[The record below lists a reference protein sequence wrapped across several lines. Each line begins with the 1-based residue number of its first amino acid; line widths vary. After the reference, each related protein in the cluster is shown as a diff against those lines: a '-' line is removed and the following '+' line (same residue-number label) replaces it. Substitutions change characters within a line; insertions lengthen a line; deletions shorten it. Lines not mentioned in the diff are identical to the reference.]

1 MAAVREFVQWNAMA
15 SRWRRRRMCL
25 LVADAPAPA
34 ALRSISAAG
43 AIVETRLKPALGTTV
58 TLRHPDAGE
67 IIARV
72 SAVAVNSVTIGFD
85 IGEQSVAFA
94 LAAVAADMS
103 RPA

>member
-1 MAAVREFVQWNAMA
+1 
-15 SRWRRRRMCL
+15 MCL

-34 ALRSISAAG
+34 ALRSIDATG
-43 AIVETRLKPALGTTV
+43 AVVETSLKLALGASV

-67 IIARV
+67 IAARV
-72 SAVAVNSVTIGFD
+72 SAVATDAVTIGFD
-85 IGEQSVAFA
+85 LGERSVAFA